1 MNNFTIF
8 LNFLGKVLEWSN
20 KLDLGSNAL
29 GSFYKNITK

>member
-29 GSFYKNITK
+29 VAS